1 MSATGLPSSRPE
13 RSGQLRVRLGSGPE
27 AILDSRRALFVP
39 DAGILA
45 LADLHLGYTWV
56 QRRRGA
62 LLPVN
67 TPDTAGARFESLIQS
82 YQPKSCV
89 LVGDVVH
96 QAVALPAIQEELQ
109 TLARRLPV
117 TTEWIICPGNHDQQ
131 LPALLT
137 RLGLRAE
144 VTSVWTSGRYRFH
157 HGDRV
162 VVGTPNATG
171 FALQADSDF
180 HIIGHEHPA
189 LRLGDGVA
197 TSAKVPCFLLG
208 ANALVLPAF
217 SDWASGCEVGRAPF
231 LGPLAQTTR
240 FESAIACLGPRL
252 LRIPLRSPD
261 SPKANLR

>member
-13 RSGQLRVRLGSGPE
+13 RSGQLRVRLGAGPE
-27 AILDSRRALFVP
+27 AILDSRRAIYLP

-67 TPDTAGARFESLIQS
+67 TPDTLGDRLESLVRT
-82 YQPKSCV
+82 YQPRSCV

-109 TLARRLPV
+109 ALARRFPA
-117 TTEWIICPGNHDQQ
+117 TTEWIVCPGNHDQQ

-137 RLGLRAE
+137 RLGLRAQ
-144 VTSVWTSGRYRFH
+144 VTPLWTAGQCLFH
-157 HGDRV
+157 HGDRLE
-162 VVGTPNATG
+162 ATASTG
-171 FALQADSDF
+171 PEFQLRAEAGF

-231 LGPLAQTTR
+231 LGPLAQSVR
-240 FESAIACLGPRL
+240 FDSAVACLGPRL
-252 LRIPLRSPD
+252 LRIPLRS
-261 SPKANLR
+261 R